1 MKSTKLVIGDLVAR
15 VEAPTVPYRVTSN
28 FSVSGKAQ
36 GAVRVLP
43 YRRSGQEQILFPI
56 RHGGKAIWTDGG
68 SQWLVV
74 GHD

>member
-1 MKSTKLVIGDLVAR
+1 MKSIKLVVGDLVAR
-15 VEAPTVPYRVTSN
+15 TEAPTVPYRVTSK
-28 FSVSGKAQ
+28 FHGKAR

-56 RHGGKAIWTDGG
+56 QYGGKAIWTDGG